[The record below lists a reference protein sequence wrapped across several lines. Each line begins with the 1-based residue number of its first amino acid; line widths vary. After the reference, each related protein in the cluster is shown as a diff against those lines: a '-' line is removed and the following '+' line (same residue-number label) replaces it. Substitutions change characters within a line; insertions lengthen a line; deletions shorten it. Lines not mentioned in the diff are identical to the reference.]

1 MNSTQAGHG
10 ALADR
15 HAEAVTDALRCLA
28 LRLHGFDDARIIEWI
43 SLEHTAKNTMIVAT
57 RDRRAA
63 TDGAAADDLRAELRA
78 LAAHHGVATQR
89 LCALLGEDLG
99 GGAPAGPARA
109 KGRMPA
115 LDP

>member
-1 MNSTQAGHG
+1 MDAF
-10 ALADR
+10 
-15 HAEAVTDALRCLA
+15 EA
-28 LRLHGFDDARIIEWI
+28 ARPKLDVE
-43 SLEHTAKNTMIVAT
+43 
-57 RDRRAA
+57 
-63 TDGAAADDLRAELRA
+63 AELKHDITARRRVAFRA

-99 GGAPAGPARA
+99 GGAPPAPARA